1 LGKIEVINYFVSSH
15 TMFSRTVAFLPQ
27 LLSRIPKLA
36 AFGVRLYISLAVI
49 QFVCGFMAVVG
60 LAMFGY
66 DLDFIYSFLPVDT
79 RDDSSL

>member
-1 LGKIEVINYFVSSH
+1 
-15 TMFSRTVAFLPQ
+15 MFSSAVALLPQ
-27 LLSRIPKLA
+27 LFSRIPKLV
-36 AFGVRLYISLAVI
+36 AFGARLYIALVVI